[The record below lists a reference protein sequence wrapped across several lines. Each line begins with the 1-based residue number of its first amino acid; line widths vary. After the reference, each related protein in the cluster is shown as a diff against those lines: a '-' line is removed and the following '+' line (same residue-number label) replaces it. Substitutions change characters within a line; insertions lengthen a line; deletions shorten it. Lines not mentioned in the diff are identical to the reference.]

1 MTTSHNICSRCT
13 KKFDLKNGRKISY
26 AENIFY
32 ICDEC
37 LPSTKNCNS
46 KIYPFKWDYFCSPCE
61 WFGYVDETIYLND
74 RNSCPICKN
83 GQLEMNDEKS

>member
-1 MTTSHNICSRCT
+1 MTIHNICSRCT

>member
-1 MTTSHNICSRCT
+1 MTTNHSICSRCT
-13 KKFDLKNGRKISY
+13 KKFDLTSGKKISY

-32 ICDEC
+32 ICNDC
-37 LPSTKNCNS
+37 LLSTINCNS

-61 WFGYVDETIYLND
+61 WFGYVDETIYLKD

-83 GQLEMNDEKS
+83 SQLEVNEEKS